1 MVATPEKRTSHL
13 RSRRSTAHGLLTT
26 WWEKLSRRHEPASR
40 VRNVAGEVCVGG
52 AWHENNE
59 ITILFN
65 RCNDYEHPA
74 CSKLWS
80 SGLRTGSRSS
90 RRTADQ
96 HDGENQCDIVRGPP
110 QCSIN
115 TVRCSP
121 IHVECR
127 AKHTGE
133 FGYSRLA
140 RE

>member
-1 MVATPEKRTSHL
+1 MQERPPSRS
-13 RSRRSTAHGLLTT
+13 RSRRSTALGSLTT
-26 WWEKLSRRHEPASR
+26 WWEGLSQRHEPASR
-40 VRNVAGEVCVGG
+40 VRDAAGEVCVGG
-52 AWHENNE
+52 MQYENNE

-80 SGLRTGSRSS
+80 SGLRTESRSS

-110 QCSIN
+110 QCSVN

-133 FGYSRLA
+133 FGCSRLA